1 MVIENK
7 EVVNLLYKPYAAAP
21 NLSTVS
27 QKNNEDIHLSIQGL
41 GSSSIASAVR
51 LGFTGSIKNTNL
63 DTDNYYYEIRPMG
76 DITKTSDGYNVK
88 VYTSSINYNKNAPIG
103 WKMRLYESESYLE
116 DDGENEYPFISDR
129 NNWRKGDFNYEL
141 AYNDAYNSDD
151 GKNTEK
157 RIYSDEMYYCTAYVP
172 TSCIGYGTIGKSD
185 INPLWICKVSNYY
198 RCSMNYMYYWNNNQ
212 SGKAYSD
219 GYKIIKIF
227 PHAFH
232 SSKMVG
238 DKSLTYSDSESDLRK
253 YIEGY
258 DDYLARYYIKI
269 NGKYYKILDWRYYD
283 WRYVNDTN
291 YNNQENE
298 SYMKGDTAGWRD
310 GYGNPLS
317 MYVLIKA
324 PDLTIT
330 TDTDY
335 SIYCNY
341 IDTDNYSFQIND
353 VPEITFSD
361 SKFPD
366 NPITFYDSKDEALKN
381 PFILN
386 YSNFELVGSYNQN
399 SGAYISQYQ
408 ATLFFENGDIID
420 KTKKIFSQNIKYN
433 YDEFANDKKYIL
445 HISITNDRNV
455 TDERYL
461 YIRPQYEKE
470 SNLIKADAKFHP
482 KNDSVVVD
490 FSKLFSISP
499 TISENGYTFDS
510 QNNSVKILEG
520 NILTYD
526 KFDDTNEALKI
537 TSPLLNFTFTT
548 KELFEEK
555 IAFFT
560 DDYDNEYT
568 FGWDGIAF
576 NFVKMSK
583 DSSTLKLSYSPY
595 KDRSLSEM
603 LSKMKTSSSNVDVCY
618 YWDDNFGNT
627 AYDSSLYFHTETPVE
642 TYWWSVIIYNDTFLI
657 KNISVEFDEWHEGE

>member
-1 MVIENK
+1 M
-7 EVVNLLYKPYAAAP
+7 LYKPYAAAP
-21 NLSTVS
+21 NLNTISVKSNDIVKFTV
-27 QKNNEDIHLSIQGL
+27 QGM
-41 GSSSIASAVR
+41 GSSPIHSIVR
-51 LGFTGSIKNTNL
+51 LGLTGSITQTTL
-63 DTDNYYYEIRPMG
+63 DTDNFYYSIEDVLNEITPDGYIVNLTKNQSNFNKNTPMG
-76 DITKTSDGYNVK
+76 WK
-88 VYTSSINYNKNAPIG
+88 V
-103 WKMRLYESESYLE
+103 RLYEAQSFME
-116 DDGENEYPFISDR
+116 DDGENEYPFIQDM
-129 NNWRKGDFNYEL
+129 NNPRKGDFNYEL
-141 AYNDAYNSDD
+141 AYNDAYNYSTSTTNNP
-151 GKNTEK
+151 KT
-157 RIYSDEMYYCTAYVP
+157 RIYSDEMYYCTAYIP
-172 TSCIGYGTIGKSD
+172 TSCIGYGTIGQYVSETNHTHTVSNLYIYKG
-185 INPLWICKVSNYY
+185 SNYY
-198 RCSMNYMYYWNNNQ
+198 HCSITAAHGRSNT
-212 SGKAYSD
+212 AYSD
-219 GYKIIKIF
+219 GYKIIRIF

-232 SSKMVG
+232 GSKMVG
-238 DKSLTYSDSESDLRK
+238 DNSLTYSDLQK

-269 NGKYYKILDWRYYD
+269 KGRYYKILDWRYYD
-283 WRYVNDTN
+283 WRYANETD
-291 YNNQENE
+291 YDNQEKE

-324 PDLTIT
+324 PDLSIT

-386 YSNFELVGSYNQN
+386 YSNFELTGSYNQN

-408 ATLFFENGDIID
+408 ATLSFENGNIID

-445 HISITNDRNV
+445 HISITNDRNI

-461 YIRPQYEKE
+461 YIQPQYEKE
-470 SNLIKADAKFHP
+470 SNLIKADVKFHP
-482 KNDSVVVD
+482 KNDSVVLD

-499 TISENGYTFDS
+499 TISEKGYTFDS
-510 QNNSVKILEG
+510 QNNSVKILDG
-520 NILTYD
+520 NTLTYD
-526 KFDDTNEALKI
+526 KLDDTNETLKI

-560 DDYDNEYT
+560 DDYNNEYT
-568 FGWDGIAF
+568 FDWNGITF
-576 NFVKMSK
+576 NFVKTGK

-595 KDRSLSEM
+595 KDRSFSGM
-603 LSKMKTSSSNVDVCY
+603 LAKMKTSKSNIEVCY
-618 YWDDNFGNT
+618 YWDDNFSNT
-627 AYDSSLYFHTETPVE
+627 AYDSSLYFHTETPAE
-642 TYWWSVIIYNDTFLI
+642 TYWWSVIITDTAFFI
-657 KNISVEFDEWHEGE
+657 KNISVESDEWHKGE